1 MTRTLYVFLI
11 LTLLTQSGCNTAQT
25 AHAQQQP
32 SVSIEKNTWEVK
44 TRAQRDLASGNY
56 ESAAKSYYTILQ
68 RNSDDH
74 EARFG
79 LAESYFKLG
88 NGEQALAHFRKL
100 LTVSK
105 YKVDAQ
111 QGLGLSHL
119 QKGEPEYALDFLAD
133 AVSNNESLWRSWNG
147 LAQIYDSQ
155 KEWQKSADAYEM
167 ALKHTDRPEVIYNNM
182 GVSYMA
188 QEDFEKAAQSFG
200 GALKHKSDLDVAK
213 TNYRLAL
220 AMQDRYDE
228 ATLDHDV
235 HEEAKAFNNA
245 GYTAMRRGNYAEAE
259 KLFLKA
265 VEANPSFYKPA
276 YDNLQVLYYLK
287 NKKK

>member
-167 ALKHTDRPEVIYNNM
+167 
-182 GVSYMA
+182 